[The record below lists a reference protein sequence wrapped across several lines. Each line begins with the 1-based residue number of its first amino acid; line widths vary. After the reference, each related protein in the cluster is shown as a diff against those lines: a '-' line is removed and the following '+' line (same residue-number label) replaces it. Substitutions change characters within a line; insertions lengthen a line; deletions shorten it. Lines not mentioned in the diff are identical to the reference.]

1 MQTDSK
7 VNEEDIWNA
16 EETKEFN
23 KIDREM
29 AELRK
34 ENSIVKLDTEMDSE
48 IKRSELDC
56 LDDEIRAVTQ
66 EGITIFRPN
75 YE

>member
-1 MQTDSK
+1 
-7 VNEEDIWNA
+7 
-16 EETKEFN
+16 
-23 KIDREM
+23 M